1 MSTLKFR
8 VLLDS
13 ISNEEVFRDILIDEN
28 DNFES
33 LYKTIVESF
42 GFSGK
47 QLASFYISNESWD
60 KGEEIGLLDM
70 NYNPEE
76 EEESILQ
83 MSDTKIKSKIEV
95 QDQKIIL
102 VYDFLKMWIFL
113 IELLDVLPQKV
124 KKPEVML
131 SIGTAPNENDKSD
144 EFLMEIDESQ
154 TDSDEDDDYFNE
166 FDDFDDEDLSEGF
179 EQYEDF

>member
-13 ISNEEVFRDILIDEN
+13 VNNEEVFRDILIDEN
-28 DNFES
+28 DHFES
-33 LYKTIVESF
+33 FYRTIVESF
-42 GFSGK
+42 GFSGD
-47 QLASFYISNESWD
+47 QLASFYMSNDSWD

-70 NYNPEE
+70 NYNPET

-83 MSDTKIKSKIEV
+83 MADTKIKSKVEV

-113 IELLDVLPQKV
+113 IELQDVLPQKL

-131 SIGTAPNENDKSD
+131 SIGIAPNENDKSD
-144 EFLMEIDESQ
+144 EFLMELDENQ
-154 TDSDEDDDYFNE
+154 TDFEEDDDYFNE
-166 FDDFDDEDLSEGF
+166 FDDFDEEDLSEGF